1 MTVIERSRPMRVA
14 DIMTKDVCVASP
26 EDTTIALEG
35 AESGIGLLP
44 VGDNDRLV
52 GMITYRA
59 FAERCVGDG
68 RDDRARVAEI
78 MTAGVKY
85 CFDDQEV
92 SDVAPNMGDAQNRH
106 LPFVDRNKRLVGIV
120 SLADAARRDPSLAGI
135 GLRSVTSPDGL
146 HNRTQ

>member
-1 MTVIERSRPMRVA
+1 M
-14 DIMTKDVCVASP
+14 
-26 EDTTIALEG
+26 
-35 AESGIGLLP
+35 
-44 VGDNDRLV
+44 
-52 GMITYRA
+52 
-59 FAERCVGDG
+59 
-68 RDDRARVAEI
+68 AEI

>member
-1 MTVIERSRPMRVA
+1 MRVA

-92 SDVAPNMGDAQNRH
+92 SHVAPNMGDAQNRH

-135 GLRSVTSPDGL
+135 GLRGVTSPDGL